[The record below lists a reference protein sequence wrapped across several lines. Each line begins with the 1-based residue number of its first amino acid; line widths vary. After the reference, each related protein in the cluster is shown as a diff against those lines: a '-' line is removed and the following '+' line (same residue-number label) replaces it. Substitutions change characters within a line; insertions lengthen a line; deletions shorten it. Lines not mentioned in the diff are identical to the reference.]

1 MKEQGDSR
9 HCGEGWNQ
17 TKDQDVSGT
26 RSEKRPNKRPD
37 QQTKIEERANRV
49 LELLTNAPAI
59 SRPAIC
65 EKLHLSDRQVR
76 TAIDFLKAN
85 GKIHRK
91 GPAKGGKW
99 IVD

>member
-1 MKEQGDSR
+1 MESR
-9 HCGEGWNQ
+9 LER
-17 TKDQDVSGT
+17 T
-26 RSEKRPNKRPD
+26 RPEKRPNKRPD

-65 EKLHLSDRQVR
+65 EKMHLSDRQVR

-85 GKIHRK
+85 GKIHRE

-99 IVD
+99 IID